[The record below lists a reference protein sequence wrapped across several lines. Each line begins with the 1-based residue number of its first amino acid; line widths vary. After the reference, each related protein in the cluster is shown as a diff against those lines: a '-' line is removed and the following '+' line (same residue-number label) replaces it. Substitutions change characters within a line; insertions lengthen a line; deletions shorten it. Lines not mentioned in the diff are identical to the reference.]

1 MKWPFSSDARLFG
14 WRIWPTRPTDTEYV
28 ERIRKQLRAGRWL
41 RYLWAVIGL
50 TAIVMLIWGIQVI
63 FKVLINPAVPIGQRN
78 PANVVFALAT
88 IFGVS
93 IGFSIGNM
101 LHSVAMAFFGLHQE
115 RLLVNCWDAL
125 NQLLAERDVAT
136 HSSLLAGRT
145 QDRQE

>member
-1 MKWPFSSDARLFG
+1 MNNFFSADARLFG
-14 WRIWPTRPTDTEYV
+14 LRVWRKRLTDTEYV
-28 ERIRKQLRAGRWL
+28 ERIRKQLRVVRWL

-63 FKVLINPAVPIGQRN
+63 FNVLNNPAVPIGQRN

-93 IGFSIGNM
+93 FGFWFGNM
-101 LHSVAMAFFGLHQE
+101 LHSVAMAFLGLRQE

-125 NQLLAERDVAT
+125 NQLLAERDAT
-136 HSSLLAGRT
+136 TNASLLAGHT
-145 QDRQE
+145 QEHQG